1 MCISEALGLFTELL
15 CFQMPP
21 VISSLW
27 SPEKDIISKRKI
39 AIIRKQREK
48 AVSLLRMNKSGLIQI
63 NNRIQ
68 PAVLPWKEQL
78 QLRLNYEGKDLLTK
92 RCPNSG
98 FWFPYGWG
106 YTRQIDSETEDCI
119 PCVLKVLLF
128 IQLRRGKLQLNLNFA
143 LCAYLQ

>member
-1 MCISEALGLFTELL
+1 MCICEALGLFTELL

-27 SPEKDIISKRKI
+27 SLEKDIISKRKN

-63 NNRIQ
+63 NNGIQ
-68 PAVLPWKEQL
+68 PALLPWKEQL
-78 QLRLNYEGKDLLTK
+78 QLRLDYEGKDLLTK

-98 FWFPYGWG
+98 FWFRNGWG
-106 YTRQIDSETEDCI
+106 YTRQIDVETEDYI

-128 IQLRRGKLQLNLNFA
+128 IQLRRGKL
-143 LCAYLQ
+143 